1 MFRLIRYLTKK
12 QVCFFLLLLAFL
24 VVQVFAD
31 VTLPT
36 YTARIVEQMQAGAE
50 ALSILRTGGIMLAFA
65 AVSVLATI
73 AETFLSASISTGLGR
88 RLRGEVFSHVLSLS
102 DRTAGA
108 FTAGSLLTRTTNDV
122 QQVVS
127 SMVLIL
133 RLGVGAPL
141 MAGMAIVRI
150 AQSSGELTFVTA
162 GAVVILLCGI
172 AAILAVTLPR
182 FKLVQK
188 LTDRLNGTLRDTLTG
203 IRVVRAYNAE
213 EYERAR
219 FEEVSAALQKNN
231 TFAGRA
237 MALMNPLMMLIF
249 NGLTLAIYWLGCFII
264 VRDNNA
270 AFFPEMFSFTQ
281 LASQVVTAFMV
292 LVMLFNMIP
301 RAQVSA
307 KRILE
312 VLQKQ
317 SELQDPAAPV
327 SYTPDGSIEMKGV
340 SASYGGAPV
349 ISGVTFRVERGQT
362 LAVVGGTGAG
372 KTTLLK
378 LLLRFLD
385 ADTGEVRVG
394 GTNVRD
400 VPQKELR
407 KHLGYAPQKSA
418 LLSGTIRENLAFADP
433 ALPDDKLM
441 EAADTACAAE
451 FIREKGGLPAEVAQG
466 GRNFSGGQRQRL
478 SIARAV
484 AARPSYV
491 LFDDSFSALDFATDA
506 KVRKNLKERFAG
518 TTKVIV
524 AQRISTVRD
533 ADVIVVLDHGKM
545 AGAGTHEEL
554 LKTCPAY
561 REIAESQLSQ
571 EELGR

>member
-12 QVCFFLLLLAFL
+12 QVFFFLLLLAFL

-50 ALSILRTGGIMLAFA
+50 ALSILRTGGVMLAFA

-73 AETFLSASISTGLGR
+73 AETVLSASISTGLGR

-108 FTAGSLLTRTTNDV
+108 FTAGSLLTRTTNDVQQVV

-203 IRVVRAYNAE
+203 IRVVRAYNADTGIRVVRAYNAE
-213 EYERAR
+213 EYERTR

-281 LASQVVTAFMV
+281 LAS
-292 LVMLFNMIP
+292 
-301 RAQVSA
+301 
-307 KRILE
+307 
-312 VLQKQ
+312 
-317 SELQDPAAPV
+317 AAPV
-327 SYTPDGSIEMKGV
+327 SYIPDGSIEMKGV

-349 ISGVTFRVERGQT
+349 ISRVSFRVEKGQT

-385 ADTGEVRVG
+385 ADAGEVFVG
-394 GTNVRD
+394 GTNVKD
-400 VPQKELR
+400 VPQSELR
-407 KHLGYAPQKSA
+407 SHLGYAPQKSA

-433 ALPDDKLM
+433 SLSDEALM
-441 EAADTACAAE
+441 AAADAACAAE
-451 FIREKGGLPAEVAQG
+451 FITEKGGLQAEVAQG

-554 LKTCPAY
+554 LRSCPAY
-561 REIAESQLSQ
+561 REIAQSQLS
-571 EELGR
+571 EKELAR

>member
-12 QVCFFLLLLAFL
+12 QVFFFLLLLAFL

-50 ALSILRTGGIMLAFA
+50 ALSILRTGGVMLAFA

-88 RLRGEVFSHVLSLS
+88 RLRGEVFAHVLSLS

-213 EYERAR
+213 EYERTR

-292 LVMLFNMIP
+292 LIMLFNMIP
-301 RAQVSA
+301 RAQ
-307 KRILE
+307 
-312 VLQKQ
+312 KQ
-317 SELQDPAAPV
+317 SELKDPAAPV

-349 ISGVTFRVERGQT
+349 ISRVSFRVEKGQT

-385 ADTGEVRVG
+385 ADAGEVFVG
-394 GTNVRD
+394 GVNVKD
-400 VPQKELR
+400 VPQSELR
-407 KHLGYAPQKSA
+407 SHLGYAPQKSA

-433 ALPDDKLM
+433 SLSDEALM
-441 EAADTACAAE
+441 AAADAACAAE
-451 FIREKGGLPAEVAQG
+451 FITEKGGLQAEVAQG

-484 AARPSYV
+484 AAKPSYV

-545 AGAGTHEEL
+545 AAAGTHEEL

>member
-1 MFRLIRYLTKK
+1 MRPVPSQSPMRFNSR
-12 QVCFFLLLLAFL
+12 QHG
-24 VVQVFAD
+24 FAEKHC
-31 VTLPT
+31 L
-36 YTARIVEQMQAGAE
+36 Q
-50 ALSILRTGGIMLAFA
+50 
-65 AVSVLATI
+65 
-73 AETFLSASISTGLGR
+73 
-88 RLRGEVFSHVLSLS
+88 
-102 DRTAGA
+102 DRTAGV

-150 AQSSGELTFVTA
+150 ARSSGELTFVTA

-219 FEEVSAALQKNN
+219 FEEVSASLQKNN

-292 LVMLFNMIP
+292 LIMLFNMIP

-317 SELQDPAAPV
+317 SELKDPAAPV

-349 ISGVTFRVERGQT
+349 ISRVSFRVEKGQT

-385 ADTGEVRVG
+385 ADAGEVFVG
-394 GTNVRD
+394 GMNVKD
-400 VPQKELR
+400 VPQSELR
-407 KHLGYAPQKSA
+407 SHLGYAPQKSA

-433 ALPDDKLM
+433 SLSDEALM
-441 EAADTACAAE
+441 AAADAACAAE
-451 FIREKGGLPAEVAQG
+451 FITEKGGLQAEVAQG

-484 AARPSYV
+484 AAKPSYV

-533 ADVIVVLDHGKM
+533 ADVIVVLDHGTM

-554 LKTCPAY
+554 LKSCPAY
-561 REIAESQLSQ
+561 REIAESQLSAK
-571 EELGR
+571 ELAR

>member
-12 QVCFFLLLLAFL
+12 QVFFFLLLLAFL

-150 AQSSGELTFVTA
+150 AQSSDELTFVTA

-281 LASQVVTAFMV
+281 LASQVVMWRRGRRSPSWAA
-292 LVMLFNMIP
+292 
-301 RAQVSA
+301 RAQA
-307 KRILE
+307 R
-312 VLQKQ
+312 
-317 SELQDPAAPV
+317 
-327 SYTPDGSIEMKGV
+327 
-340 SASYGGAPV
+340 
-349 ISGVTFRVERGQT
+349 R
-362 LAVVGGTGAG
+362 
-372 KTTLLK
+372 
-378 LLLRFLD
+378 RF
-385 ADTGEVRVG
+385 
-394 GTNVRD
+394 
-400 VPQKELR
+400 
-407 KHLGYAPQKSA
+407 
-418 LLSGTIRENLAFADP
+418 
-433 ALPDDKLM
+433 
-441 EAADTACAAE
+441 
-451 FIREKGGLPAEVAQG
+451 
-466 GRNFSGGQRQRL
+466 
-478 SIARAV
+478 
-484 AARPSYV
+484 
-491 LFDDSFSALDFATDA
+491 
-506 KVRKNLKERFAG
+506 
-518 TTKVIV
+518 
-524 AQRISTVRD
+524 
-533 ADVIVVLDHGKM
+533 
-545 AGAGTHEEL
+545 
-554 LKTCPAY
+554 
-561 REIAESQLSQ
+561 
-571 EELGR
+571 

>member
-12 QVCFFLLLLAFL
+12 QVFFFLLLLAFL

-317 SELQDPAAPV
+317 SELQDPA
-327 SYTPDGSIEMKGV
+327 DGSIEMKGV

-349 ISGVTFRVERGQT
+349 ISRVSFRVERGQT

-385 ADTGEVRVG
+385 ADAGEVFVG
-394 GTNVRD
+394 GMNVKD

-407 KHLGYAPQKSA
+407 SHLGYAPQKSA

-433 ALPDDKLM
+433 SLSDEALM
-441 EAADTACAAE
+441 AAADAACAAE
-451 FIREKGGLPAEVAQG
+451 FITEKGGLQAEVAQG

-561 REIAESQLSQ
+561 LEIAQSQMTQ
-571 EELGR
+571 EELAR

>member
-12 QVCFFLLLLAFL
+12 QVFFFLLLLAFL

-50 ALSILRTGGIMLAFA
+50 ALAILKTGGIMLAFA

-102 DRTAGA
+102 DRTAGS
-108 FTAGSLLTRTTNDV
+108 FSAGSLLTRTTNDV

-219 FEEVSAALQKNN
+219 FEEVSASLQKNN

-249 NGLTLAIYWLGCFII
+249 NGLTLAIYWLG
-264 VRDNNA
+264 
-270 AFFPEMFSFTQ
+270 FFPEMFSFTQ

-292 LVMLFNMIP
+292 LIMLFNMIP
-301 RAQVSA
+301 RAQISA

-312 VLQKQ
+312 VLGKQ
-317 SELQDPAAPV
+317 SELKDPAEPSV
-327 SYTPDGSIEMKGV
+327 SSPDGSIEMKDV

-349 ISGVTFRVERGQT
+349 ISGVTFRVEKGQT

-385 ADTGEVRVG
+385 ADTGEVFVG

-407 KHLGYAPQKSA
+407 KHLGYAPQRSA

-433 ALPDDKLM
+433 ALPDDELM

-478 SIARAV
+478 SIARAI
-484 AARPSYV
+484 AAKPPVV

-506 KVRKNLKERFAG
+506 KVRGNLKERLPDV
-518 TTKVIV
+518 TKVIV

-561 REIAESQLSQ
+561 REIAESQLST
-571 EELGR
+571 EELAR